1 MPTTASAPTGRDQ
14 LSREHQ
20 QVRDLARV
28 LDSQFRIPGTQRTF
42 GVDALVGLIP
52 GVGDVAGLVMSAGVI
67 MKAIGLGARGA
78 TVGRMILNSSL
89 DAVVGTV
96 PVLGTLFDFVFKA
109 NNRNVRLLEQHV
121 TDPEGTRAASGK
133 AVRRTMA
140 LVVVAFIV
148 VMVAVVALLG
158 WLLAALF

>member
-1 MPTTASAPTGRDQ
+1 MPMTTSAATGPDQ
-14 LSREHQ
+14 LAREHQ

-28 LDSQFRIPGTQRTF
+28 LDSQFRIPGTKRTF
-42 GVDALVGLIP
+42 GVDAVVGLIP

-109 NNRNVRLLEQHV
+109 NTRNVRLLEQHV

-140 LVVVAFIV
+140 FVVVALIV

-158 WLLAALF
+158 WLLAAIF

>member
-1 MPTTASAPTGRDQ
+1 MPTTTSAPASPDQ

-28 LDSQFRIPGTQRTF
+28 LDSQFRVPGTNRTF
-42 GVDALVGLIP
+42 GVDAVVGLMP

-67 MKAIGLGARGA
+67 LKAVGLGARGA
-78 TVGRMILNSSL
+78 TVVRMVLNSTV

-96 PVLGTLFDFVFKA
+96 PVLGTIFDFVFKA
-109 NNRNVRLLEQHV
+109 NTRNVRLLEEHV
-121 TDPEGTRAASGK
+121 RDPRATRAASAK
-133 AVRRTMA
+133 SVRRTMA
-140 LVVVAFIV
+140 LVVVAFVV
-148 VMVAVVALLG
+148 VMVAVVALLT

>member
-1 MPTTASAPTGRDQ
+1 MPTTTSAPAGPDQ

-28 LDSQFRIPGTQRTF
+28 LDSQFRIPGTKRTF
-42 GVDALVGLIP
+42 GVDAVVGLIP

-78 TVGRMILNSSL
+78 TVGRMILNSAL

-96 PVLGTLFDFVFKA
+96 PVLGTIFDFVFKA

-133 AVRRTMA
+133 AMRRTMA